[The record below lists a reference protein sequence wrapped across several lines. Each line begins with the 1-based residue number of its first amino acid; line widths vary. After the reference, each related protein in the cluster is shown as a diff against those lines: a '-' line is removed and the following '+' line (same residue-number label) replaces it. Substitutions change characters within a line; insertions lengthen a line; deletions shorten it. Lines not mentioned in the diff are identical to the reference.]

1 MKIVFNGGGYREL
14 GEYEIGECTKLGDFL
29 ASIGV
34 ELMTGGGTGFPY
46 HVGKAAVAGG
56 AVVHGRSP
64 ARNEKEHAEK
74 YGFKFDGVTDM
85 IYMEENLLNH
95 NEGFLR
101 RMQLMQN
108 FADTTIAV
116 AGTWGTLYELIISF
130 YYKKTII
137 IIEEFAGAALQFK
150 KLHEYFSGSGD
161 TNPAV
166 HLGPKLFFCK
176 NVDET
181 IEVVRKLNASNI
193 PNRH

>member
-1 MKIVFNGGGYREL
+1 MKIVFNGGGYRKL
-14 GEYEIGECTKLGDFL
+14 SAHEIAESEKLGHFL

-46 HVGKAAVAGG
+46 YVGRAAVAGG

-64 ARNEKEHAEK
+64 ARNAEEHAER
-74 YGFKFDGVTDM
+74 YGFKFDGVTDL

-108 FADTTIAV
+108 FADVTIAV
-116 AGTWGTLYELIISF
+116 AGTWGTLYELIISL

-150 KLHEYFSGSGD
+150 KLHEIFGASGD

-166 HLGPKLFFCK
+166 HLGPTLHFCK

-181 IEVVRKLNASNI
+181 IEVVRRLNAEHLGQI
-193 PNRH
+193 